1 MEIYLV
7 ACQDFEPTSLQVPW
21 WPGIEFERQ
30 YLTLGEPG
38 IRKLDLGTWVIQ
50 MIDKK
55 KVATIK
61 NAINPINLHFF
72 GKNCNIGYVNK
83 NIIRICPRSTQ

>member
-21 WPGIEFERQ
+21 WPGIEFEQQ

-55 KVATIK
+55 KEWQPLRMQLTQLTFIFLERIVTLDTSIK
-61 NAINPINLHFF
+61 
-72 GKNCNIGYVNK
+72 
-83 NIIRICPRSTQ
+83 T